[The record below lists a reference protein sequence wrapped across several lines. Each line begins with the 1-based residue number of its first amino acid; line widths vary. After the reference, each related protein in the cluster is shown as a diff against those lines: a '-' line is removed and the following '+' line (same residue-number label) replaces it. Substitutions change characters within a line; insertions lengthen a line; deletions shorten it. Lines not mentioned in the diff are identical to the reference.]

1 MNLLETW
8 HAAVA
13 DRLARAARTQAA
25 AVEAAARLVARALGA
40 DRRLFAFGTGHGHL
54 LALELFYRAGGLAQV
69 VPMLEEELMLHR
81 SASRSSQLE
90 RDPAW
95 AEVLL
100 DRYGPAAGDVLVIA
114 SSSGRNAAPIELAL
128 RAAERGVAVI
138 AVTGVAG
145 SRARP
150 TRHPSGRVLADV
162 AEVVLD
168 TAAPD
173 GDAVLAVPGM
183 GERMGPVST
192 ILGAFLL
199 HAVVLRA
206 AELAAAAGH
215 PPAVWRSANAGGD
228 EANAALLARLKARI
242 PHL

>member
-1 MNLLETW
+1 MSLLEAW

-13 DRLARAARTQAA
+13 DRLAQAVRTQAGP
-25 AVEAAARLVARALGA
+25 VEAAARLLARSLGA
-40 DRRLFAFGTGHGHL
+40 GRRLFTFGTGHGHL
-54 LALELFYRAGGLAQV
+54 LALELFYRAGGLAAV

-95 AEVLL
+95 AGILL
-100 DRYGPAAGDVLVIA
+100 GRYGPAAGDVLMIA
-114 SSSGRNAAPIELAL
+114 SSSGRNAAPVELAL
-128 RAAERGVAVI
+128 RAAERDVPVI

-145 SRARP
+145 SRVRP
-150 TRHPSGRVLADV
+150 SRHPSGRVLADA
-162 AEVVLD
+162 AEIVLD
-168 TAAPD
+168 TDAPD
-173 GDAVLAVPGM
+173 GDAVLAVPGV

-206 AELAAAAGH
+206 AELAAADGR
-215 PPAVWRSANAGGD
+215 PPEIWRSANAGGD
-228 EANAALLARLKARI
+228 EANAALLARLKDRI